1 MKIKELYQ
9 SYSSKK
15 AIKYLGFYFWYF
27 SNNKLVKDPTL
38 FHQEIA
44 GFGLQLKFEAI
55 TKLRLSIP
63 VELIL
68 RRAVY
73 RGYAIMCKNGKL
85 IKAISWT

>member
-44 GFGLQLKFEAI
+44 GFGL
-55 TKLRLSIP
+55 
-63 VELIL
+63 
-68 RRAVY
+68 
-73 RGYAIMCKNGKL
+73 
-85 IKAISWT
+85 